1 MKYTEED
8 LLNNEE
14 VREQL
19 IKRVDVLDKVKSLL
33 MLSNTE
39 FATISQV
46 AKYYEVPY
54 QTIETIIHRHKD
66 ELQSDGF
73 KTFKKDDVLKMLN
86 IQNECL
92 KNTIG
97 KSIVTL
103 DNNETIEIPNRGLRL
118 FPKRAI
124 LRIGMLLRDSEV
136 AKEVRTQLLNIEEKV
151 SNEDKIVE
159 LDYEKQLVLDAV
171 FGEDVPSRTIAIRNL
186 IEYKNKHIKQLK
198 AKNQALA
205 EGIVRWGRREAVN
218 SMARKIAMHVFK
230 DHGRYAYV
238 KAWEKI
244 RAEMLYK
251 HNIHITKRIQNKG
264 GNATIFDVLNDD
276 ELSLLVQSCVAL
288 CEMYKI
294 NIDNLFIEDE

>member
-19 IKRVDVLDKVKSLL
+19 IKRVDVLDKVRELL
-33 MLSNTE
+33 LLPGTE
-39 FATISQV
+39 YATTEQI
-46 AKYYEVPY
+46 AKYYKVGLEAIN
-54 QTIETIIHRHKD
+54 TIVNRHRD
-66 ELQSDGF
+66 ELESDGM
-73 KTFKKDDVLKMLN
+73 KIAKKSDIKRNV
-86 IQNECL
+86 QNEQNV
-92 KNTIG
+92 K
-97 KSIVTL
+97 IVQHQSHMEVVL
-103 DNNETIEIPNRGLRL
+103 NDLIIKIANRGARL

-171 FGEDVPSRTIAIRNL
+171 FGEDVPSRTIAIKSL
-186 IEYKNKHIKQLK
+186 IEYKNKHIKQLE

-230 DHGRYAYV
+230 DHGKYAYV

-276 ELSLLVQSCVAL
+276 ELNLLVQSCVAL